1 MNYRHRRTHNVF
13 GVAGSPAGTMAARA
27 VAADVDCADL
37 WLETRLVIGK
47 RNLLRAQRRASDIV
61 FGMTIA

>member
-1 MNYRHRRTHNVF
+1 
-13 GVAGSPAGTMAARA
+13 MAARA

-37 WLETRLVIGK
+37 WLATRLIVGQ
-47 RNLLRAQRRASDIV
+47 RNLLRAQRRASGIV